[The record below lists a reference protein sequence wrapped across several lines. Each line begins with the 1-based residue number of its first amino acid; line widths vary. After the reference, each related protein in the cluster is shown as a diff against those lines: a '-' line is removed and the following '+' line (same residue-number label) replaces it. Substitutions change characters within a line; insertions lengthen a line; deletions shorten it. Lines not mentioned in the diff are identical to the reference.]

1 VSRYPIVAQLQAL
14 QAGLARESG
23 SCDPFALAS
32 GIAARHS
39 RAGVSWPLNGERQL
53 SDATEMNPL
62 PEQFAGTE
70 PAQVAKRLFH
80 ATRPKFYPASVL
92 PVLAG
97 SAWGYAASG
106 GFDWGIFVLALFA
119 TMCVHA
125 GGNVLNDVGDE
136 EIGTDRLNEDRIY
149 PYTGGSRF
157 IQTGILS
164 PASMRRLGIGLL
176 TAAALAGIILLIEKG
191 PMILGFGLAGVLLAV
206 LYSLGPVKLASIG
219 LGETAVGVAF
229 GIIPVTGAAWL
240 QSGTIDHTVIIFS
253 LPIAL
258 WVTAI
263 LLANEVPDIAA
274 DAAAGKRTLPVR
286 FGLKATSVFYF
297 SLHLGG
303 AVSIGWLAFTG
314 ALPIFAPAV
323 PFALLVLAAKSAAA
337 IRTGIADRARMTRGI
352 EGTLGIH
359 TIGGIW
365 LTGCALY
372 AGVFGTG

>member
-1 VSRYPIVAQLQAL
+1 M
-14 QAGLARESG
+14 
-23 SCDPFALAS
+23 
-32 GIAARHS
+32 
-39 RAGVSWPLNGERQL
+39 

-62 PEQFAGTE
+62 PEQFAGTQ
-70 PAQVAKRLFH
+70 PTQVAKRLFH

-106 GFDWGIFVLALFA
+106 GFDWGVFVLALFA
-119 TMCVHA
+119 TVCVHA

-136 EIGTDRLNEDRIY
+136 EIGTDRVNDDRIY

-164 PASMRRLGIGLL
+164 PDSMRRLGIGLL
-176 TAAALAGIILLIEKG
+176 AAAALAGTILLIEKG
-191 PMILGFGLAGVLLAV
+191 PMILGFGLAGVLLAIA
-206 LYSLGPVKLASIG
+206 YSLGPVKLASIG

-240 QSGTIDHTVIIFS
+240 QSGTIDQSVLIFS

-263 LLANEVPDIAA
+263 LLINEVPDIAA
-274 DAAAGKRTLPVR
+274 DSKAGKRTLPVR
-286 FGLKATSVFYF
+286 FGLGATSVLYF
-297 SLHLGG
+297 CLHLGSVV
-303 AVSIGWLAFTG
+303 ATGWLAYTG
-314 ALPIFAPAV
+314 ALPVLAPAV
-323 PFALLVLAAKSAAA
+323 PVALLVLAAKAAA
-337 IRTGIADRARMTRGI
+337 GIRTGIADRARMTSAI